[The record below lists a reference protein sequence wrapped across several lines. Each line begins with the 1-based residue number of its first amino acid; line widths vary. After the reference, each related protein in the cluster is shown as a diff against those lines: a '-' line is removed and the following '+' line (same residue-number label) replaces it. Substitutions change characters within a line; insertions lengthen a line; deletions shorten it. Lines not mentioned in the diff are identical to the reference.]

1 MDRTMIHGAWRRCL
15 EFPASTIWVPYN
27 RQFEPLIRSVLSG
40 GASTMEHTPYGLVRV
55 VGQRLNKQT
64 Q

>member
-1 MDRTMIHGAWRRCL
+1 MMDRTMIHGAWRRCL

-40 GASTMEHTPYGLVRV
+40 GASYHGTILRMD
-55 VGQRLNKQT
+55 
-64 Q
+64 